1 MKTLLTILLTA
12 SLSSLNAQQLQA
24 FDATLNLNMG
34 VRSNQNSNLTVQAG
48 INGRRIPVSLLAGAS
63 YFEFQNYS
71 KYQELSKVGLNTT
84 LMVRL
89 ASIEFRS
96 MDLNIYSTGYKFQKD
111 IFYEYGVKMGILT
124 NDRTRLYLSLG
135 EVKGNNYRSVIV
147 GAHFSLFFE
156 NGYSAY

>member
-1 MKTLLTILLTA
+1 MKTIFLSLLII
-12 SLSSLNAQQLQA
+12 SSSLNAQQLQA
-24 FDATLNLNMG
+24 FDAALNLNLS
-34 VRSNQNSNLTVQAG
+34 VRSNQNSNVTVQAG

-63 YFEFQNYS
+63 YFEFQGYG

-84 LMVRL
+84 VMVRL

-96 MDLNIYSTGYKFQKD
+96 MDINAYSAAYKFD
-111 IFYEYGVKMGILT
+111 NYFFEYGFRIGMLT
-124 NDRTRLYLSLG
+124 NDRTRLYLSMG

>member
-1 MKTLLTILLTA
+1 MKTIFLSLLII
-12 SLSSLNAQQLQA
+12 SSSLNAQLQA

-71 KYQELSKVGLNTT
+71 KYKELSKIGLNTT
-84 LMVRL
+84 LMLRL

-96 MDLNIYSTGYKFQKD
+96 MDLNAYSTAHKFD
-111 IFYEYGVKMGILT
+111 NYFFEYGFRIGMLT
-124 NDRTRLYLSLG
+124 NDRTRLYLSMG

-147 GAHFSLFFE
+147 GAHFSLFFL